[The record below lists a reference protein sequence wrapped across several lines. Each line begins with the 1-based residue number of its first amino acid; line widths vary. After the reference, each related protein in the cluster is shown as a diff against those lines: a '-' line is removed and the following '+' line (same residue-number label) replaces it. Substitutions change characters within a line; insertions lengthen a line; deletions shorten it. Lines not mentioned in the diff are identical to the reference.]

1 MLISIIVP
9 YHNREAFLTDT
20 LRSFYT
26 QTYRP
31 IELLLVDNNSTDTS
45 LQICQDFYQEF
56 NSETFKIRLLSAPSL
71 GAAKARNI
79 GLYKA
84 NGEYVYFFDSDD
96 ILSRDFLE
104 DVNQYILNNKGVD
117 LIACKTR
124 MVYPSGEIKTRHGY
138 YTKSIVDQ
146 ILTGMLSTQSMVLKK
161 DFLIAIGGWNN
172 TLRKWD
178 DWELG
183 VRVLKNNPSVGWIKN
198 KAYHSIYQHTDSL
211 TGSSFSERLD
221 DTIQAINTVENL
233 VKESSKAIQS
243 LLARKTILAGYLW
256 REKNTNKAEELFI
269 EVLESSTSMLNGYL
283 FKLLYF
289 YIRIGGKGGWWL
301 FRTFSFLWKD

>member
-9 YHNREAFLTDT
+9 YHNRETFLKDT

-31 IELLLVDNNSTDTS
+31 VELLLVDNNSTDRS

-56 NSETFKIRLLSAPSL
+56 DSEIFQIKLLSSPSL
-71 GAAKARNI
+71 GAAQARNI
-79 GLYKA
+79 GLHDA

-96 ILSRDFLE
+96 IISRDFLE
-104 DVNQYILNNKGVD
+104 DVKQNIINNKGVD
-117 LIACKTR
+117 LIACKTK
-124 MVYPSGEIKTRHGY
+124 MVYPNGKIIIRRGY
-138 YTKSIVDQ
+138 YTNSMVDQ

-161 DFLIAIGGWNN
+161 DFLLAIGGWNN
-172 TLRKWD
+172 ALVKWN

-183 VRVLKNNPSVGWIKN
+183 VRVLKNNPTICWIKD
-198 KAYHSIYQHTDSL
+198 KAYHSIYQHSDSL
-211 TGSSFSERLD
+211 TGNSFSERID
-221 DTIQAINTVENL
+221 DIIQAINTVENL
-233 VKESSKAIQS
+233 VKNSSEARLS
-243 LLARKTILAGYLW
+243 LFARKTILAGCLW
-256 REKNTNKAEELFI
+256 RERNTNKAEELLD
-269 EVLESSTSMLNGYL
+269 EVLKHSPNWLTRVL

-301 FRTFSFLWKD
+301 FRTFSFLWKV